1 MVEVETFMEKGKPGR
16 RDTVPSR
23 AKHKRAIKKK
33 KLRRG
38 NDEFEKRYKTL
49 PRNTKT
55 KSHGHFRALWKN
67 RCPNINIFFP
77 FV

>member
-33 KLRRG
+33 MLRRG
-38 NDEFEKRYKTL
+38 NDEFEKRL
-49 PRNTKT
+49 N
-55 KSHGHFRALWKN
+55 SNHEN
-67 RCPNINIFFP
+67 
-77 FV
+77 